1 MRQFRGKTMF
11 PAPKKLVIV
20 LCGAIIG
27 LLIYII
33 IRTQDNTF
41 IIMRICGI
49 IGLVCVF
56 IAFLI
61 NKKAKQ

>member
-1 MRQFRGKTMF
+1 MF

-61 NKKAKQ
+61 NKKN